1 MPRISKTDGRALA
14 SATGLLVLGTIVR
27 VVLAPD
33 AADLRW
39 RPAGSERAAET
50 LADVRGELAIA
61 LDQEM
66 KAAQPLEPG
75 ERIDLNAADLSDLR
89 RLPGIG
95 PARAAA
101 IQKDRATRGPYGSV
115 EDLSRI
121 PGFGVGLVERLR
133 PHVRQDPT
141 AFSASAF
148 SAVGLLDLNR
158 AQTHEL
164 EQITGIG
171 PALAARITAARAHS
185 GGFRDLDELIEI
197 PGIGPKT
204 MQILRNEAFVR

>member
-1 MPRISKTDGRALA
+1 MPRMSKTDGRALV

-27 VVLAPD
+27 IALVPD

-39 RPAGSERAAET
+39 QPSRSERAAET

-61 LDQEM
+61 LEHEM
-66 KAAQPLEPG
+66 KAARPLEPG
-75 ERIDLNAADLSDLR
+75 EQIDLNAADLSDLR

-101 IQKDRATRGPYGSV
+101 IQRDRATRGPYGSV
-115 EDLSRI
+115 EDLTGI
-121 PGFGVGLVERLR
+121 PGFGEGLVERLR
-133 PHVRQDPT
+133 PHVRQDPA
-141 AFSASAF
+141 AFSPSAF

-171 PALAARITAARAHS
+171 PALAARITAARARS

-204 MQILRNEAFVR
+204 MQILRNEAFVP